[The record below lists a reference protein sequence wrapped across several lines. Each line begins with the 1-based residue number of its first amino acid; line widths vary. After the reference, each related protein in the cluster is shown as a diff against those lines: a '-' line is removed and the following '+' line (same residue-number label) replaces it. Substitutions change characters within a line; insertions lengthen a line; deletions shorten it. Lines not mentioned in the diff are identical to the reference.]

1 MIGQYKTNLLYLW
14 AIFFS
19 QEQPVYWMTELMT
32 KLKTK
37 LEMHE
42 YLFILPYYL
51 HWTFCAMLE
60 KYKTMHCFCFLA
72 LTLSNIWC
80 PCLKS
85 LCIEARYKGTEGF
98 FSAFLDWGWKV
109 LLFKMVYRRKVSS
122 DPQPHQ
128 PFSHFIVHMLT
139 QCLNQKKKC
148 EKWKRFSIEGLGV
161 KFSPKSGCQVLL
173 SKNIELQPS
182 RLTTQTSVAKRGKI

>member
-1 MIGQYKTNLLYLW
+1 MEFHSLLSQTKCFFGLARSVFFQPLTLLSLLTPVLILTSCDKNAVFDMNDKNTILSFKLVFQKMIGQYKTNLLYLW

-51 HWTFCAMLE
+51 HWTLCAMLE

-109 LLFKMVYRRKVSS
+109 LLFKMVY
-122 DPQPHQ
+122 H
-128 PFSHFIVHMLT
+128 
-139 QCLNQKKKC
+139 
-148 EKWKRFSIEGLGV
+148 
-161 KFSPKSGCQVLL
+161 PKSL
-173 SKNIELQPS
+173 
-182 RLTTQTSVAKRGKI
+182 